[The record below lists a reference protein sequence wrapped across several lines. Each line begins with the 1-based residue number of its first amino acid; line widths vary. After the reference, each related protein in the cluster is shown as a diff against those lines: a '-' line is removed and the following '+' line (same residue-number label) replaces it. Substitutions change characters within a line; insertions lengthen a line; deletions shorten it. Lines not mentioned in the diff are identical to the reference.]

1 MKKLA
6 TLFTGSYSELRST
19 RAITAAAMLGAVSIV
34 LGYFSIQ
41 LVKLLASRGRF
52 GAFAFDCWGAG
63 ALFHLL
69 NLMGWTFV
77 PAAAA

>member
-41 LVKLLASRGRF
+41 L
-52 GAFAFDCWGAG
+52 
-63 ALFHLL
+63 
-69 NLMGWTFV
+69 
-77 PAAAA
+77 